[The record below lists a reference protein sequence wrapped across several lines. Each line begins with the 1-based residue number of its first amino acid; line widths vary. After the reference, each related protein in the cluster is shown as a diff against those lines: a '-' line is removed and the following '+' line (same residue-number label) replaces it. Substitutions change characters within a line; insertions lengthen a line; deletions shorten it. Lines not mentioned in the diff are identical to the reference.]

1 MVIIWAVFHGF
12 QVLCHQGSG
21 FSCGSL
27 YYKLGVCRLAAC
39 LLKCRKSHFLMYCF
53 WQLHYLSNLITAV
66 LKNSDQKG
74 LERRKDFFRLQLQV
88 MVNCSGENGWEF
100 KLELETE
107 TVEEHCL
114 LTSSQDLLIYLFH
127 TG

>member
-1 MVIIWAVFHGF
+1 
-12 QVLCHQGSG
+12 
-21 FSCGSL
+21 
-27 YYKLGVCRLAAC
+27 
-39 LLKCRKSHFLMYCF
+39 MYCF